1 MGGKGREK
9 DCEPTWVPDGMNP
22 VLEELPK
29 WKLLSAIILEIEEII
44 MPQMITRKPAIFGL
58 ASSFVVSS
66 AAYHD
71 TSHTGSNTILVMD
84 SSTKTCSLLT
94 EFLSTMNHD
103 VPIAQWHKRPASD
116 GAKAPGLSLVEIPA
130 FD

>member
-1 MGGKGREK
+1 M
-9 DCEPTWVPDGMNP
+9 DP

-44 MPQMITRKPAIFGL
+44 MPQTITRKPAIFGL
-58 ASSFVVSS
+58 ASSFVV
-66 AAYHD
+66 

-94 EFLSTMNHD
+94 VFLSTMNHD
-103 VPIAQWHKRPASD
+103 VPIAQWHKRPAHD

-130 FD
+130 LD